1 MGMMIDNAGILGSFL
16 YKRLTIFGV
25 SESMK
30 LTMTY
35 FFNLLVTNHRH

>member
-1 MGMMIDNAGILGSFL
+1 MMIDKADILESFL

-25 SESMK
+25 SESMT

-35 FFNLLVTNHRH
+35 FFNLLVTNHIH